1 MEKKEEQKEVY
12 KNNISLIDKNKE
24 NLDKIKIKLGLNKNL
39 NENKFE
45 NDWNIFSFEIIE
57 NKEVDIFDKII
68 KKIEDIKRKASY
80 GNEIFSYTII
90 FSVNEIEKEKKNI
103 KKLIEKLISKFKN
116 NYYFQ
121 PFIILLT
128 NNEKDKNQL
137 ENFLISKEIPKGF
150 DMRNISCFVSPI
162 NSETSEIIKN
172 KIKRIF
178 SYFFSLGD
186 EPTIN
191 NKKYKFFESNPD
203 NLNTINILVIGKTQQ
218 GKSSFINK
226 LLKEKRAKEGK
237 GKSETKEQISY
248 HLDGIPLMISD
259 IEGFIGEDTIKNVVR
274 SISKMQD
281 RLEEQEL
288 HLVIYIISY
297 ESQCFFNENE
307 YFIFKQLTK
316 KLDNTQFLF
325 VCTKSK
331 EDDEDNKIDE
341 IRESFYQ
348 MIKKGLGKKKE
359 KENIINVLNYLYFA
373 VKKDFSFQEIFE
385 DDTEENRNKFNQ
397 MSFFEKLDLKFKDK
411 NEEDKNEEMIE
422 TILQKD
428 ETLLFT
434 NLIEDN
440 NHNKIFGMEKVSKQI
455 RKALEYIKEN
465 NLKFLDTDKELN
477 KEKSKE
483 LKEEIKKYQNDID
496 DYNKEPYTDNLEY
509 DVIRS
514 HNNDE
519 CISLLKESNEKLKN
533 VNNSDKNI
541 EYLINSLKENKVIKA
556 RNFAEKIKMEKI
568 KQAREDVSNEKY
580 LAIFS
585 GIIPIGDIIIQYYI
599 KENAKE
605 KIANLFKD
613 DLIDFDKDY
622 DLSEKEK
629 NYLEKV
635 KNDTN
640 DIFGDVS
647 KTCFRAGTI
656 FSNIALKTISYSV
669 ACVGIFAGMIIGGI
683 QMSDDIEGFL
693 EFYGKR
699 LIYRY
704 LINLS
709 LDGIEKYLID
719 NFETEEKSIENGGNI
734 EYLKAKK

>member
-1 MEKKEEQKEVY
+1 M
-12 KNNISLIDKNKE
+12 
-24 NLDKIKIKLGLNKNL
+24 
-39 NENKFE
+39 
-45 NDWNIFSFEIIE
+45 
-57 NKEVDIFDKII
+57 
-68 KKIEDIKRKASY
+68 
-80 GNEIFSYTII
+80 
-90 FSVNEIEKEKKNI
+90 
-103 KKLIEKLISKFKN
+103 IEKLASKFKN

-137 ENFLISKEIPKGF
+137 ENFLISKEIQKGF

-162 NSETSEIIKN
+162 NSKTSEIIKN

-178 SYFFSLGD
+178 SYFFGLGD
-186 EPTIN
+186 ELTIN

-259 IEGFIGEDTIKNVVR
+259 IEGFIGEDTINNVVR

-288 HLVIYIISY
+288 HLVVYIISY
-297 ESQCFFNENE
+297 ESSCFFNENE

-348 MIKKGLGKKKE
+348 MIKKGLEKKKE
-359 KENIINVLNYLYFA
+359 KENIINVLNYLYLA
-373 VKKDFSFQEIFE
+373 VKKDISFQEIFE

-397 MSFFEKLDLKFKDK
+397 MGFFEKLDLKFKDK
-411 NEEDKNEEMIE
+411 KEEDKNEEMIK

-440 NHNKIFGMEKVSKQI
+440 NHNKMFGMEIVSKQI

-465 NLKFLDTDKELN
+465 NLKFLDTDKKFN
-477 KEKSKE
+477 KEKTKE
-483 LKEEIKKYQNDID
+483 LEEEIKKYQNDID

-509 DVIRS
+509 DAIRS

-519 CISLLKESNEKLKN
+519 CISLLKESNEKLQN

-541 EYLINSLKENKVIKA
+541 ENLINSLKENKVMKA
-556 RNFAEKIKMEKI
+556 RNFAEKVKMEKI
-568 KQAREDVSNEKY
+568 KQAREDVSSEKY
-580 LAIFS
+580 LAIIS
-585 GIIPIGDIIIQYYI
+585 GIIPIGDIIIQSYI
-599 KENAKE
+599 KDNAKE
-605 KIANLFKD
+605 KIANIFKD
-613 DLIDFDKDY
+613 DLVDFDKDY

-635 KNDTN
+635 KKDTN

-647 KTCFRAGTI
+647 KTFVRAGTI
-656 FSNIALKTISYSV
+656 ISNIALKTISYSV
-669 ACVGIFAGMIIGGI
+669 ACVGILAGMIIGGK
-683 QMSDDIEGFL
+683 QMTDDIEGFL

-709 LDGIEKYLID
+709 LNSIEKYLID
-719 NFETEEKSIENGGNI
+719 NFETKEKPIENGGNI
-734 EYLKAKK
+734 EYLKVKKKYK